1 MASSSGTKYFHWIW
15 WPVGLATSQIEVEVH
30 VVVLAPFGRGSG
42 APPDR
47 SPNWK
52 ELRLKIGTLSSMS
65 VVVGK
70 TSLMW

>member
-1 MASSSGTKYFHWIW
+1 
-15 WPVGLATSQIEVEVH
+15 LATSQIEVEVH